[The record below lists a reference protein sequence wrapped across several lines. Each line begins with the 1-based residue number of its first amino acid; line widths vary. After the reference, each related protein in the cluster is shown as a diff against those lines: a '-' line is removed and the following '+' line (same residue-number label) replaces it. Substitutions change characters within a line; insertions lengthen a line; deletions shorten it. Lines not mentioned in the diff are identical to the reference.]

1 MSVPTIRPTLT
12 SVLKLYDSL
21 EQALAPSPSSKRC
34 CDGSPYH
41 YALSHLRIDPEHLV
55 KGPSYWRN
63 GWGTARRCSGCGKE
77 DRILGLEWCGE
88 CLSSLQ

>member
-1 MSVPTIRPTLT
+1 MTEVLEQ
-12 SVLKLYDSL
+12 VLKLYGSL
-21 EQALAPSPSSKRC
+21 EEALSRCPGSKRC
-34 CDGSPYH
+34 CGGGSYQ
-41 YALSHLRIDPEHLV
+41 YSLTHLRTDPKHLA

-63 GWGTARRCSGCGKE
+63 GWGTARPCSGCGKE